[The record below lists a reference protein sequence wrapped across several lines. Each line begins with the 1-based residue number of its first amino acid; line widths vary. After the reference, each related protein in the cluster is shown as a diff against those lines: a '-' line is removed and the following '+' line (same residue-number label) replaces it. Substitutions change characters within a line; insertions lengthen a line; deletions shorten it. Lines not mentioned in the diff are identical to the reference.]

1 MILPAAFWRKFL
13 QSRVYIPVLAIG
25 LLAAP
30 LALGQPAHAQNAET
44 AQTAQTAKPATPPD
58 VSNQTAF
65 EADGHKVFAIDGD
78 TILIDG
84 HVFDIAGIDAPE
96 LGQQCLHD
104 DNLQDCGLSAGMQL
118 QKYFIMSPFPAECV
132 LADDQRND
140 GSKDSG
146 LDGKNWPRVEC
157 SIGDRDIGSAMIADG
172 EALPIPGFSLDYDDQ
187 AKQAANAGIGLY
199 GAKMVPPAE
208 WREGKRLKG
217 EKQRCLFVGDGK
229 GHYVSP
235 LDSRFVNFVRKD
247 APITPCSD
255 EEARK
260 SGLEYLPKE

>member
-1 MILPAAFWRKFL
+1 MK
-13 QSRVYIPVLAIG
+13 IPVFLVAVI
-25 LLAAP
+25 AAWTGWQGT
-30 LALGQPAHAQNAET
+30 AMAQKATT
-44 AQTAQTAKPATPPD
+44 ATPATPPD
-58 VSNQTAF
+58 ISNQTTF
-65 EADGHKVFAIDGD
+65 EADGHKVLAVDGD

-104 DNLQDCGLSAGMQL
+104 ENLQDCGLSAGMQL
-118 QKYFIMSPFPAECV
+118 QKYFIMSPFPAKCV

-140 GSKDSG
+140 AGKNNG

-199 GAKMVPPAE
+199 GAKMVPPVD
-208 WREGKRLKG
+208 WRTGTRLEG
-217 EKQRCLFVGDGK
+217 ESQRCLMVGDGK
-229 GHYVSP
+229 GHYISP
-235 LDSRFVNFVRKD
+235 LDPRFVKYARED
-247 APITPCSD
+247 APVTPCSD
-255 EEARK
+255 EEAREK
-260 SGLEYLPKE
+260 GLEYLPRE